1 MKVPGMLLIPAIAMS
16 LLAVAPSAAS
26 AERAERECR
35 PPADTF
41 YYSLNTVGVRCST
54 ARRVLTHARC
64 TNLPKCSKLRYR
76 SWSCRVEGGIHQRR
90 TLCSSGLRRILAY
103 AAGD

>member
-1 MKVPGMLLIPAIAMS
+1 MLLILAIAMS
-16 LLAVAPSAAS
+16 VLAAVPSGAS
-26 AERAERECR
+26 AERVERECR

-64 TNLPKCSKLRYR
+64 TNLPRCSTLRYR